1 MPTISRF
8 YGIVI
13 RMYFADHAP
22 PHFHAVYAGE
32 EAVIVIATGEIL
44 RGGLPDRALRMVRE
58 WASMHRDELSQL
70 GAHAGAR
77 AASADRAVAMSSSR
91 TTVTHVEPLAGHW
104 LRVAF
109 GDGAVH
115 EIDLGGLLQAG
126 GVFASIRDDRD
137 AFEAVGVDRE
147 FGTVV
152 WPGDIDRDPDVLRG
166 DQPPASGRVLPRRV
180 VQPA

>member
-1 MPTISRF
+1 
-8 YGIVI
+8 
-13 RMYFADHAP
+13 
-22 PHFHAVYAGE
+22 
-32 EAVIVIATGEIL
+32 
-44 RGGLPDRALRMVRE
+44 
-58 WASMHRDELSQL
+58 
-70 GAHAGAR
+70 
-77 AASADRAVAMSSSR
+77 MSSSR

-104 LRVAF
+104 LRLAF

-115 EIDLGGLLQAG
+115 EVDLDGLLQAG

-137 AFEAVGVDRE
+137 VFEAVGVDRE

-152 WPGDIDRDPDVLRG
+152 WPGDIDLDPDVLRG